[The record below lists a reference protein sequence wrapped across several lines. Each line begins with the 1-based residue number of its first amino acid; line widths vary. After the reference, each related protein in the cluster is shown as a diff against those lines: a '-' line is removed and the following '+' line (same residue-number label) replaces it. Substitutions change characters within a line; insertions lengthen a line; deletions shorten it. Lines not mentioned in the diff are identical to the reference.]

1 MRYAV
6 RVKTYGEFC
15 SVARSLDAVGDRWAL
30 LVVRELLFGPRRYTD
45 LLAGLPGIGTNV
57 LSTRLRELEAEGV
70 VARRRVP
77 APTPALVY
85 ELTAEGRE
93 LKGVV
98 DALAHWGSRRL
109 TAPAGP
115 DEVVEPRWFA
125 GSIAATVDR
134 ARLAQGSTFAL
145 VIDGQQLALRVE
157 DDGVLA
163 SEIVDETPT
172 AVLTG
177 SLADFFAT
185 AKGDRRASQRVEL
198 DGDRTAARRFLS
210 ALTGC
215 MAAGVR

>member
-6 RVKTYGEFC
+6 TVKTYGEFC

-30 LVVRELLFGPRRYTD
+30 LVVRELLLGPRRYTD

-70 VARRRVP
+70 VARKRVP

-85 ELTAEGRE
+85 ELTAEGRD
-93 LKGVV
+93 LKGVL
-98 DALAHWGSRRL
+98 DALAQWGSRRL
-109 TAPAGP
+109 TGPAGA
-115 DEVVEPRWFA
+115 DEAVEPRWFA
-125 GSIAATVDR
+125 GSVAATVDR

-157 DDGVLA
+157 GDGVLA
-163 SEIVDETPT
+163 SEIMDETPT
-172 AVLTG
+172 AVITG
-177 SLADFFAT
+177 SLPDFFAA
-185 AKGDRRASQRVEL
+185 AKGDKRASRRL
-198 DGDRTAARRFLS
+198 DLGGNRTAARKFVS

-215 MAAGVR
+215 MAASIR